1 MLLNTSLPAAASLP
15 PLDPEPL
22 AQTVMASATPT
33 APAAPLAPPQGRALI
48 ARLEQLAQLELAQ
61 LASRPT
67 PVPAALPHAIDP
79 AHASLAWDLGLTGDA
94 LDAAR

>member
-1 MLLNTSLPAAASLP
+1 MLLNTSVPAVASLP

-22 AQTVMASATPT
+22 AHTVVASATPP
-33 APAAPLAPPQGRALI
+33 APAAPIAPPQGRALI
-48 ARLEQLAQLELAQ
+48 ACLEQLAQQELAE
-61 LASRPT
+61 LATRPM
-67 PVPAALPHAIDP
+67 PVPAPPHAIDP